1 MRLDMLL
8 KNEVR
13 EWIITRGDANSTRKI
28 NSTLWFEVFSKST
41 DFEGKYLNLL

>member
-1 MRLDMLL
+1 MLL
-8 KNEVR
+8 EKEVK

-41 DFEGKYLNLL
+41 GFEGKCLNLL

>member
-1 MRLDMLL
+1 MLL
-8 KNEVR
+8 KKEVR